1 MKSFAIL
8 AGVGL
13 VFGLGPAFT
22 LAALGMIYLLPV
34 TIPVFLIAFL
44 VSVIISK
51 SKEQNR

>member
-1 MKSFAIL
+1 LKSFVVL
-8 AGVGL
+8 AGTAL
-13 VFGLGPAFT
+13 VFGLGPALT
-22 LAALGMIYLLPV
+22 LATLGMIYLLPV

>member
-8 AGVGL
+8 AGVAL
-13 VFGLGPAFT
+13 VFGLGPALT

-34 TIPVFLIAFL
+34 AIPVFLIAFL